1 MHADEGLAG
10 RIGSPADV
18 KALDASQL
26 APLCA
31 DIRRTLVDYGKRH
44 GGHIGSNLAVVEL
57 TVALHRVFDSP
68 RDAIIFDVSH
78 QSYTHK
84 MLTGR
89 APAFLDPALAGSV
102 TGFTN
107 PGESPHDLFALGH
120 TGTSVS
126 LACGMARA
134 RDMGAIPAGGPGSGD
149 VIAVIGDGALS
160 SSVALEGMSDA
171 AELGGNL
178 IVIVNDNE
186 MSIAENHGGLYAS
199 LARLRESGG
208 REGPNPFRALG
219 MDYRYLEHGNDV
231 DELVPVLE
239 EVRDVDHPLVL
250 HIHTTKG
257 LGLDEEDA
265 AAGVL
270 PGRHESN
277 HWQNPLSAA
286 DAPLKARKVY
296 GRMAMEA
303 LGRRF
308 PDEPGLV
315 VISPATPGSNGI
327 TPEFRVRAGRHY
339 VDTGIAEDHA
349 AAFAAGLARA
359 GATPVLATSS
369 TFFQRAYDEIHEELA
384 LNGLPVTLLVFAAG
398 FSSTDHTHSGIF
410 DIPMLASIP
419 GLTYL
424 APTSGG
430 DLLDMLDW
438 STRSRDHGPVAIRIP
453 GDDVLAADRD
463 RARRSGTVAVA
474 DALSATGAEAS
485 SEAPGPLIPNPVPGV
500 HGHDAAQS
508 NPFLRYRID
517 RRGRD
522 VALIGLGTMLPL
534 AESCADALGHATD
547 DRLQA
552 TVVDPRQCS
561 LLDEAALARL
571 GANHRLIVTLED
583 GQRDGGWGQRIAAY
597 YAAGLKDTES
607 GSAESRKT
615 GSGRPSSPR
624 VICLGADAEY
634 ADRVPMDELRARY
647 GLTIESIIPRI
658 LRILSEGIPQG
669 TR

>member
-1 MHADEGLAG
+1 
-10 RIGSPADV
+10 
-18 KALDASQL
+18 
-26 APLCA
+26 
-31 DIRRTLVDYGKRH
+31 
-44 GGHIGSNLAVVEL
+44 
-57 TVALHRVFDSP
+57 
-68 RDAIIFDVSH
+68 
-78 QSYTHK
+78 
-84 MLTGR
+84 
-89 APAFLDPALAGSV
+89 
-102 TGFTN
+102 
-107 PGESPHDLFALGH
+107 
-120 TGTSVS
+120 
-126 LACGMARA
+126 
-134 RDMGAIPAGGPGSGD
+134 
-149 VIAVIGDGALS
+149 
-160 SSVALEGMSDA
+160 
-171 AELGGNL
+171 NL

-219 MDYRYLEHGNDV
+219 MDYRYLEQGNDV
-231 DELVPVLE
+231 NELVHALGK
-239 EVRDVDHPLVL
+239 VRDVDHPLVL
-250 HIHTTKG
+250 HIHTIKG

-265 AAGVL
+265 EAGVL

-286 DAPLKARKVY
+286 GDPPKARRIY
-296 GRMAMEA
+296 GGMAMET
-303 LGRRF
+303 LERRF

-327 TPEFRVRAGRHY
+327 TPEFRARAGRHY

-384 LNGLPVTLLVFAAG
+384 LNALPVTLLVFAAG

-424 APTSGG
+424 APTSGE
-430 DLLDMLDW
+430 DLLDMLGW
-438 STRSRDHGPVAIRIP
+438 STRSREHGPVAIRIP

-463 RARRSGTVAVA
+463 RARRSGTVALA
-474 DALSATGAEAS
+474 DAWTADPSAAPPS
-485 SEAPGPLIPNPVPGV
+485 SEGLLIPGV
-500 HGHDAAQS
+500 HRHDPMQPD
-508 NPFLRYRID
+508 PFLRYRIN
-517 RRGRD
+517 RLGQD
-522 VALIGLGTMLPL
+522 VALIGLGSMHPL
-534 AESCADALGHATD
+534 AERCADALGHATD
-547 DRLQA
+547 GRIQA

-561 LLDEAALARL
+561 LLDGETLAGL
-571 GANHRLIVTLED
+571 GANHRLIVTMED

-597 YAAGLKDTES
+597 FASRTTDPES
-607 GSAESRKT
+607 GSMDASATAGVEPDTADDPAHPENPHRA
-615 GSGRPSSPR
+615 RSSAPR

-634 ADRVPMDELRARY
+634 SDRVPMDVLRARY
-647 GLTIESIIPRI
+647 GLTVESLVPRI
-658 LRILSEGIPQG
+658 LRILSGSV